1 MAMFFTDNKF
11 RQQRV
16 TDLVNQSVMIQDEMK
31 RVDAKW
37 KENDIRAYHYLEK
50 VSKAAGYPTPQDYIT
65 AAMDRL
71 PEKEKS
77 EWYRKRDEAVKL
89 SEDMKIAFDV
99 AGGVFA
105 LAVLG
110 RLGTTERGLALLGSL
125 VRYSGLRVLAN
136 VVARGA
142 TELGPLAA
150 NAIKLITECFKS
162 SAAEVSAA
170 RDAGLVGDVAQEA
183 KLFTEAA
190 ESGIAIE
197 KGVGGAA
204 EVAAE
209 GSEAA
214 AEGAQVV
221 GRGMRYFKI
230 AGNTLSV
237 AAALVTVGVLIFDA
251 VEGAKQKAELEKK
264 TLEYLAKRFSIKQ
277 GAMRLDQAFTN
288 FLDMTKLIVKE
299 DAYNDLVADGT
310 ITEEKKEEK
319 MKALVQ
325 VMVSSYKESFTI
337 IEDQTILDQLKSID
351 TTMNSWTDEDKGLEE
366 IKQWLRKHPADQ
378 SEKQ

>member
-37 KENDIRAYHYLEK
+37 KDNDIRAYDYLKK

-71 PEKEKS
+71 PEKEKL

-142 TELGPLAA
+142 AELGPLAA

-170 RDAGLVGDVAQEA
+170 RDAGLVGDAAQEA

-299 DAYNDLVADGT
+299 DAFNDLVADGT

-325 VMVSSYKESFTI
+325 DMVSGYKESFTI

-351 TTMNSWTDEDKGLEE
+351 TTMNSWTDEDKGLKE
-366 IKQWLRKHPADQ
+366 IKQWLREHPADQ

>member
-37 KENDIRAYHYLEK
+37 KDNDIRAYDYLKK
-50 VSKAAGYPTPQDYIT
+50 VSKAADYPTPQEYIA
-65 AAMDRL
+65 AAMNML
-71 PEKEKS
+71 PEKEKL

-125 VRYSGLRVLAN
+125 VRYSGLRILAN

-142 TELGPLAA
+142 AELGPLAA

-170 RDAGLVGDVAQEA
+170 RDAGLVGDAAQEA

-204 EVAAE
+204 EAAAE

-214 AEGAQVV
+214 AEGAQIV

-251 VEGAKQKAELEKK
+251 VEGAKQKTELEKK

-299 DAYNDLVADGT
+299 DALNDLVADGT
-310 ITEEKKEEK
+310 ITKEKKEEK
-319 MKALVQ
+319 MKANVQ
-325 VMVSSYKESFTI
+325 DMVSGYKKSFTI

-351 TTMNSWTDEDKGLEE
+351 TTMNSWTNEDKGLKE
-366 IKQWLRKHPADQ
+366 IKQWLRDHPADH

>member
-1 MAMFFTDNKF
+1 
-11 RQQRV
+11 
-16 TDLVNQSVMIQDEMK
+16 MIQDEMK

-37 KENDIRAYHYLEK
+37 KDNDIRAYDYLKK

-71 PEKEKS
+71 PEKEKL

-110 RLGTTERGLALLGSL
+110 RLGTTERGLALLGSM

-142 TELGPLAA
+142 AELGPLAA

-170 RDAGLVGDVAQEA
+170 RDAGLVGDAAQEA
-183 KLFTEAA
+183 KLFIEAA
-190 ESGIAIE
+190 ESGISIE

-214 AEGAQVV
+214 AEGTQVV

-230 AGNTLSV
+230 AGNSLSV
-237 AAALVTVGVLIFDA
+237 AAALVTVGVLISDA
-251 VEGAKQKAELEKK
+251 VEGARQKAELEKYE
-264 TLEYLAKRFSIKQ
+264 LSNRERIAAKEKH
-277 GAMRLDQAFTN
+277 
-288 FLDMTKLIVKE
+288 MTKLIVKE
-299 DAYNDLVADGT
+299 DALNELVADGT
-310 ITEEKKEEK
+310 MTESKKEEK

-325 VMVSSYKESFTI
+325 DMVSGYKESFTI

-351 TTMNSWTDEDKGLEE
+351 TTMNSWTDEDKGLKE
-366 IKQWLRKHPADQ
+366 IKQWLRDHPADQ
-378 SEKQ
+378 SEK